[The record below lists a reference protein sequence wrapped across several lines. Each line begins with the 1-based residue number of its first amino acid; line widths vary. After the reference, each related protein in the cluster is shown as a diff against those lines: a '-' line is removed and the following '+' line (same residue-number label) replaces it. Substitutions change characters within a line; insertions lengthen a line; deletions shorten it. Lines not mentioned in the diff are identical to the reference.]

1 MSDGK
6 TEIVVDTN
14 VPIVASGRTEQAD
27 PRCILNCI
35 AILREI
41 QDERRVLLDDGDL
54 ILGEYRENLSFA
66 GQPGVGD
73 FFFKWLFDNQANP
86 AHCRKV
92 PLTVHPV
99 RGFEEFPD
107 DPSLDMFDHDDR
119 KFVAVARASG
129 TGPAVLNASDRDWW
143 VYCRELRLHGVE
155 VVFLCPNL
163 MEAG

>member
-14 VPIVASGRTEQAD
+14 VPIVASGGTEQAD
-27 PRCILNCI
+27 PSCILNCI

-41 QDERRVLLDDGDL
+41 QDERLVLLDDKDL
-54 ILGEYRENLSFA
+54 ILGEYRENLSFS
-66 GQPGVGD
+66 GQPGVGNS
-73 FFFKWLFDNQANP
+73 FFKWLFDNQANP

-92 PLTVHPV
+92 QLTIHPV
-99 RGFEEFPD
+99 RGFEEFPE
-107 DPSLDMFDHDDR
+107 DPSLDSFDRDDR
-119 KFVAVARASG
+119 KFVAVVIASG

-143 VYCRELRLHGVE
+143 VYRQELRRHGVE

-163 MEAG
+163 MPAY